1 MTFSTKEAAAYL
13 GRSPSNLEKLRVF
26 GGGPK
31 FIKAGRLVLYRQ
43 DDLDTWL
50 NDRVYTSTSEYQT
63 KGSS

>member
-1 MTFSTKEAAAYL
+1 MNYPTKGAAAYL

-43 DDLDTWL
+43 EDLDAWL
-50 NDRVYTSTSEYQT
+50 NDRVYTSTSEYRA